1 MSHINRP
8 NSTLS
13 PNEKAL
19 ADAMLWASVYY
30 EGTDPTAIIARI
42 LAKLE
47 EDGWM
52 LVPRNRFVEYGVV
65 DTGEVEVRS
74 GNGEPLFR
82 VSL

>member
-1 MSHINRP
+1 MSQMNRP
-8 NSTLS
+8 NSSLS
-13 PNEKAL
+13 PSEKAL

-30 EGTDPTAIIARI
+30 EGNNPTAIIGRI
-42 LAKLE
+42 LAKLK

-52 LVPRNRFVEYGVV
+52 LVPMNRFVEYGVV

-74 GNGEPLFR
+74 VNGEPLFR